1 MTVCCRLTLQGN
13 LGTSS
18 VLSLPIH
25 PSRPAGPSACDP
37 LRPSS
42 TATFATHDREVNLT
56 SDLHPLLSRAFD
68 LLLTLI
74 GQQPAKSR
82 AQPRLQSNAHS
93 TPTGDLSAQDWWKMA
108 LCRPVAC
115 LLRRTSVRCLSA
127 VARRHY
133 TSSSDEVPETRK
145 GGRCRFMSDTCHPLC
160 ILQARPFLFCN
171 HFHYQ
176 HAVIIVE
183 DQ

>member
-18 VLSLPIH
+18 VPSLPIH
-25 PSRPAGPSACDP
+25 LSRPAGPSACDP

-42 TATFATHDREVNLT
+42 TATFATPDRELNIT

-82 AQPRLQSNAHS
+82 VKPRPQSNAHS

-133 TSSSDEVPETRK
+133 TSSSDEVPVYAGDKHERHMPS
-145 GGRCRFMSDTCHPLC
+145 FLH
-160 ILQARPFLFCN
+160 RPFLSHN

-176 HAVIIVE
+176 HAARK
-183 DQ
+183 

>member
-1 MTVCCRLTLQGN
+1 MVCAVSVVSEGCVHEIYNKMLVHQHSYPHPGGHVTVCCRLTLQGN

-18 VLSLPIH
+18 VPSLPIH

-42 TATFATHDREVNLT
+42 TATFATHNRELNLT

-82 AQPRLQSNAHS
+82 AQPRPQSNAHS
-93 TPTGDLSAQDWWKMA
+93 TPTGDLSAQDWRKMA

-115 LLRRTSVRCLSA
+115 LLRRTSVRCLST

-145 GGRCRFMSDTCHPLC
+145 RTM
-160 ILQARPFLFCN
+160 
-171 HFHYQ
+171 
-176 HAVIIVE
+176 
-183 DQ
+183 

>member
-1 MTVCCRLTLQGN
+1 MHEIYNKRLVHQHSYPHPGGHVTVCCKLTLQGN

-18 VLSLPIH
+18 VPSLPIH

-42 TATFATHDREVNLT
+42 TATFATHDRELNLT

-82 AQPRLQSNAHS
+82 AQPRPQSNAHS
-93 TPTGDLSAQDWWKMA
+93 TPTGDLSAPR
-108 LCRPVAC
+108 L
-115 LLRRTSVRCLSA
+115 
-127 VARRHY
+127 
-133 TSSSDEVPETRK
+133 
-145 GGRCRFMSDTCHPLC
+145 
-160 ILQARPFLFCN
+160 
-171 HFHYQ
+171 
-176 HAVIIVE
+176 VE
-183 DQ
+183 DGLMSPCSVPPAQDKCEMFVYSCQEALHQLIR